1 VFVEQ
6 MINSLIGVSP
16 AIQSVKT
23 EIERAARCDAKVL
36 LLGESGVGK
45 DIAARLIHQKSA
57 RAHVPLV
64 SINCAGIP
72 ESLLESELFG
82 HMRGSF
88 TGAFR
93 SRAGLLEMAHRG
105 TVFLDEVGETGA
117 RMQAL
122 LLRFLETG
130 ELQRVGA
137 DRAQV
142 RVDVRVI
149 AATNRDLSSDI
160 ASGRFREDLY
170 YRMNVIDIMIPPLRA
185 RREDIPLLFDFYLRR
200 FSEHH
205 HVPAP
210 AIAAR
215 AMGALIDYDWPGNV
229 RQLKNAVERLVI
241 RRGGASI
248 DLDDLPAIFKDG
260 WSAPVAAETTLPA
273 SGPVSI
279 VSRGDGPDRA
289 ARDALFERMVRHR
302 ESFWSTVY
310 SPYMSRDITRADL
323 RALIVR
329 GLQETAGNY
338 KMLVELFNMQPSD
351 YKRFLN
357 FLRKQECQVPFA
369 AFRAVEPKH
378 RRTTDEGFA
387 RVRPNSEVR
396 H

>member
-1 VFVEQ
+1 
-6 MINSLIGVSP
+6 MINNLIGVSP
-16 AIQSVKT
+16 AIQAVKT

-45 DIAARLIHQKSA
+45 DIAARLIHQKST

-64 SINCAGIP
+64 AINCAGIP

-88 TGAFR
+88 TGAYR
-93 SRAGLLEMAHRG
+93 SRVGLLEMAHKG

-122 LLRFLETG
+122 LLRFLESG

-160 ASGRFREDLY
+160 ASGKFREDLY

-205 HVPAP
+205 RVPAP

-229 RQLKNAVERLVI
+229 RQLKNAVERLVV
-241 RRGGASI
+241 RRGGSSI
-248 DLDDLPAIFKDG
+248 DVADLPAIFRDG
-260 WSAPVAAETTLPA
+260 WSPSVAADTTLPDT
-273 SGPVSI
+273 GPLSI
-279 VSRGDGPDRA
+279 VSRSETPDRA
-289 ARDALFERMVRHR
+289 TRDSMFDRMVKHR

-310 SPYMSRDITRADL
+310 SPYMARDITRADL

-338 KMLVELFNMQPSD
+338 KMLVELFNMAPSD

-369 AFRAVEPKH
+369 AFRAVETKH
-378 RRTTDEGFA
+378 RRAAEDGFV